1 MPPYREER
9 SAGSG
14 PLPQRGERAVL
25 TAAEAVYF
33 DPEPDSQDWAYSA
46 RQLVQATL
54 PHQNPRGNP
63 PEWYRTNGTL
73 TLSIRPGYK
82 TDPNT
87 GARSC
92 VGYPYGVIPRLLL
105 FWMTTEVVRTQERR
119 LKPGDSLSGFMR
131 DLGLN
136 PDNGGAGAK
145 RSDARRLKDQTERLF
160 RATISFDESSA
171 ERTRWLDMPV
181 APKGELWWDPRHP
194 DPNDLFGSWI
204 ELGEDFY
211 QALREAPVP
220 VDMRTLRAL
229 KQSPLALDLY
239 TWLAYRCFTVTHSR
253 KPAFISW
260 PLLQRQMGASYRDT
274 KNFKKRVKEALGK
287 IRAIYPRAKVE
298 EVYGGLQISPGSLLM
313 VPAKRR

>member
-1 MPPYREER
+1 MHPHREGR

-14 PLPQRGERAVL
+14 PLTHRGERAVL

-33 DPEPDSQDWAYSA
+33 DPEPDNQDWAYSA

-63 PEWYRTNGTL
+63 PEWYRTNGTF

-82 TDPNT
+82 TDPDT
-87 GARSC
+87 GARHC
-92 VGYPYGVIPRLLL
+92 IGYPYGVIPRLLL
-105 FWMTTEVVRTQERR
+105 FWMTTEVVRTQNRR
-119 LKPGDSLSGFMR
+119 LKLGDSLSGFMR

-136 PDNGGAGAK
+136 PDNGGTGAK

-171 ERTRWLDMPV
+171 ERTRWLDMQV
-181 APKGELWWDPRHP
+181 APKGELWWDPQPP
-194 DPNDLFGSWI
+194 DQNDLFGSWI

-239 TWLAYRCFTVTHSR
+239 TWLAYRGFTVNR
-253 KPAFISW
+253 KGKPAFVSW
-260 PLLQRQMGASYRDT
+260 KQLALQIGASYTHVKD
-274 KNFKKRVKEALGK
+274 FKRYAKEALRK
-287 IRAIYPRAKVE
+287 IQAIYPRLKVE
-298 EVYGGLQISPGSLLM
+298 YVHGGLRILPGPLLLI
-313 VPAKRR
+313 PR